1 MKILSIVGV
10 RPNFVKVAPLHR
22 AFLAHPSI
30 ESKIIHT
37 GQHYDAG
44 MSDVF
49 FDQLD
54 LPRPDYYLGV
64 RADSTARPTADI
76 VKRFN
81 PVLDAEQPDWVVVVG
96 DVTSTLACA
105 LAAARRGI
113 RVAHVEAGLRSGDRQ
128 MPEERNR
135 IVTDS
140 LSSVLFVTEKAGCDN
155 LRRERVAASKIHMV
169 GNVMIDSLIQYRP
182 KATSMNAVGT
192 LGLQAQ
198 QYILLTMHRPSNV
211 DTRPG
216 LERLLEVVKKAA
228 SLKLV
233 VFPVHPRTRANL
245 IKFDL
250 YATFSTIPNVRL
262 LKPQGYLE
270 FLNLMDKAALVITD
284 SGGVP
289 EETTYLQVPCLT
301 FRNTTERPV
310 TIEFGTNR
318 LVADLDPETLRQM
331 AIESLEEPKRDGQ
344 TPPLWDGQ
352 TADRIARIL
361 SQQP

>member
-22 AFLAHPSI
+22 AFLTHPSI

-37 GQHYDAG
+37 GQHYDTH

-49 FDQLD
+49 FSQLD
-54 LPRPDYYLGV
+54 LPHPDYCLGV
-64 RADSTARPTADI
+64 RAGSTARPTADI

-113 RVAHVEAGLRSGDRQ
+113 RIAHVEAGLRSGDRQ

-140 LSSVLFVTEKAGCDN
+140 LASLLFVTEKAGCDN
-155 LRRERVAASKIHMV
+155 LRRERVADSKIHLV
-169 GNVMIDSLIQYRP
+169 GNIMIDSLVQYRP
-182 KATSMNAVGT
+182 KATAMNTVGT
-192 LGLQAQ
+192 LGLQPQ

-211 DTRPG
+211 DTRLG
-216 LERLLEVVKKAA
+216 LERLIEVVKKAA
-228 SLKLV
+228 LLKLV

-250 YATFSTIPNVRL
+250 YATFSTIPNVRI

-270 FLNLMDKAALVITD
+270 FLNLMDQAALVITD

-289 EETTYLQVPCLT
+289 EETTYLQVPCLS
-301 FRNTTERPV
+301 FRNSTERPA
-310 TIEFGTNR
+310 TIEYGTNQ
-318 LVADLDPETLRQM
+318 LVADLNPETLGQM
-331 AIESLEEPKRDGQ
+331 AIESLEGPKRKEQ
-344 TPPLWDGQ
+344 IPPLWDGQ
-352 TADRIARIL
+352 TAERIAQIL

>member
-1 MKILSIVGV
+1 MKILSIVGA

-22 AFLAHPSI
+22 AFLLHPAI
-30 ESKIIHT
+30 EPKIIHT
-37 GQHYDAG
+37 GQHYDTR

-49 FDQLD
+49 FTQLD
-54 LPRPDYYLGV
+54 LPSPDYYLGV
-64 RADSTARPTADI
+64 RSGTTTRPTADI
-76 VKRFN
+76 VQRFN

-140 LSSVLFVTEKAGCDN
+140 LASLLFVTEKAGCDN
-155 LRRERVAASKIHMV
+155 LQREGVAASKIHLV
-169 GNVMIDSLIQYRP
+169 GNVMIDSLVQYRA
-182 KATSMNAVGT
+182 KATRMNTIGA
-192 LGLQAQ
+192 LGLQPR

-211 DTRPG
+211 DTRMG
-216 LERLLEVVKKAA
+216 LERLIQVAAKAA
-228 SLKLV
+228 TLRPV
-233 VFPVHPRTRANL
+233 IFPVHPRTRANL

-250 YATFSTIPNVRL
+250 YATLASVPNLRL

-270 FLNLMDKAALVITD
+270 FLNLMDNAALVITD

-289 EETTYLQVPCLT
+289 EETTYLRVPCLT
-301 FRNTTERPV
+301 FRSTTERPA
-310 TIEFGTNR
+310 TIDYGTNR
-318 LVADLDPETLRQM
+318 LAADLNPETVRQM
-331 AIESLEEPKRDGQ
+331 ACELLAGVEKTGQ
-344 TPPLWDGQ
+344 VPPLWDGQ
-352 TADRIARIL
+352 SAGRIAQIISRL
-361 SQQP
+361 S

>member
-1 MKILSIVGV
+1 MKILSVVGA

-30 ESKIIHT
+30 ESKIVHT
-37 GQHYDAG
+37 GQHYDAR
-44 MSDVF
+44 MSDIF
-49 FDQLD
+49 FNQLD
-54 LPRPDYYLGV
+54 LPQPDYYLGV
-64 RADSTARPTADI
+64 RAGSTARPTAGI
-76 VKRFN
+76 VNRFN
-81 PVLDAEQPDWVVVVG
+81 PVLDAEQPHWVVVVG

-113 RVAHVEAGLRSGDRQ
+113 RIAHVEAGLRSGDRQ

-140 LSSVLFVTEKAGCDN
+140 LASLLLVTEKAGCDN
-155 LRRERVAASKIHMV
+155 LRNERIAASKIHLV
-169 GNVMIDSLIQYRP
+169 GNIMIDSLVQYRP
-182 KATSMNAVGT
+182 KATAMNTVGT

-211 DTRPG
+211 DTRLG
-216 LERLLEVVKKAA
+216 LERLIEVVKKAA
-228 SLKLV
+228 SLRPV
-233 VFPVHPRTRANL
+233 IFPVHPRTKANL
-245 IKFDL
+245 IKFGL
-250 YATFSTIPNVRL
+250 YAPLATIPAVRL

-301 FRNTTERPV
+301 FRTTTERPV
-310 TIEFGTNR
+310 TIEQGTNR
-318 LVADLDPETLRQM
+318 LVADLNPETLRQM
-331 AIESLEEPKRDGQ
+331 AIESLEGPKIVGQ
-344 TPPLWDGQ
+344 APPLWDGQ
-352 TADRIARIL
+352 TANRIAQIL